1 MQTLLY
7 TSLAL
12 APIFTIILFIYFKD
26 KYKKEPFRL
35 LFYCFIGG
43 IISIIPPI
51 IIENAVG
58 FIGLDKSD
66 NWIITAIYAIG
77 VVGFIEELSKFF
89 VIRIIVYKNAEF
101 NEPFDGIVYAVLVS
115 MGFAAVENVFY
126 VFNSPTPEI
135 TALIRALTAVPAHA
149 VFAILMGFYI
159 GMARFTFKRKRI
171 RYLLQGII
179 VAVLFHGLYDFFLF
193 QKESIY
199 LSIVALVVL
208 SLAVFL
214 SLRAIKIRQR
224 MSPFKKQLS
233 KHKKL
238 SDTLTKEEMTM
249 KKLRIFKNIAKLRLE
264 KKNAKKGNKPSQEEF

>member
-51 IIENAVG
+51 IIENAVE
-58 FIGLDKSD
+58 FIGLEKSD
-66 NWIITAIYAIG
+66 NWVITAIYAIG

-89 VIRIIVYKNAEF
+89 VLRIIVYKNAEF

-126 VFNSPTPEI
+126 VFNSTTPGI

-159 GMARFTFKRKRI
+159 GMARFTFKRRRL
-171 RYLLQGII
+171 RYLLQGIF

-199 LSIVALVVL
+199 LSIMALVVL

-238 SDTLTKEEMTM
+238 SDTLTKEEMAM
-249 KKLRIFKNIAKLRLE
+249 KKLRIFKNIAKSKLE
-264 KKNAKKGNKPSQEEF
+264 KRKSKQGNKPSQEEF